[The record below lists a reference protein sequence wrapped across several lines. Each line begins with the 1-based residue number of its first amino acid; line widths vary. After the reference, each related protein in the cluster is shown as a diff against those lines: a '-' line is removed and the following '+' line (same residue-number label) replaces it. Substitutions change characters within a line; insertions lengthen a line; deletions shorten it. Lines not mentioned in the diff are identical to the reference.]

1 MPRATDLHYR
11 LLGPVEVRAGGQVV
25 PLSRQL
31 RAVLAV
37 LLLHANQ
44 AVTAPYLID
53 QVWGSEPPTDPR
65 RALQVSISRLRRAF
79 GADGDLIQTT
89 PGGYRSMV
97 AKDQL
102 DVARFRGL
110 VAQAGATGDMPRRA
124 GLLDQALALW
134 AGEPL
139 SDLAPEARVREHA
152 SSLYDER
159 LRAIEQLGDTRLEL
173 GQHNA
178 LLPQLTALTAQHPL
192 RQRLWHQLIT
202 ALWRSDRPA
211 EALAAYAEVSR
222 SLHEA
227 GTAPSDAIR
236 QLHREVLAYRAPL
249 DDVSGSG
256 RLPTDRA
263 NLVVHAEAVSDAI
276 TRLGRSRGPTI
287 TAYSGPAGAGK
298 TTLAVHLAHR
308 LRARFPDGQWFFDLR
323 GTGPDP
329 RTPDEVLDQLLR
341 LCGTVPAGLPVDL
354 DAKAAEL
361 RSRLAGRKVLIVL
374 DDAVDTRQVMP
385 LLPGAAG
392 SAVIVTSRQPLP
404 GLVVHFGATNRHLPR
419 HSAGG
424 HAP

>member
-1 MPRATDLHYR
+1 MPRATDLRYR
-11 LLGPVEVRAGGQVV
+11 LLGPVEVRAGGLAV

-44 AVTAPYLID
+44 SVTTAYLVD
-53 QVWGSEPPTDPR
+53 QVWGSEPPADPR

-79 GADGDLIQTT
+79 GAGGDQIQTT
-89 PGGYRSMV
+89 PGGYRSIV
-97 AKDQL
+97 AEDQL
-102 DVARFRGL
+102 DLARFRGL
-110 VAQAGATGDMPRRA
+110 VAEAGATDDLPRRA

-134 AGEPL
+134 VGEPL

-173 GQHNA
+173 GQHYA

-222 SLHEA
+222 GLREA
-227 GTAPSDAIR
+227 GTAPSEAIR
-236 QLHREVLAYRAPL
+236 QLHRKVLAGAASVDNGPT
-249 DDVSGSG
+249 SGSI
-256 RLPTDRA
+256 PADRA
-263 NLVVHAEAVSDAI
+263 KLGVHPDAVSDAI
-276 TRLGRSRGPTI
+276 ALLGRSPGPTI

-308 LRARFPDGQWFFDLR
+308 MRARFPDGQWFFDLR

-329 RTPDEVLDQLLR
+329 LTPDEVLDQLLR
-341 LCGTVPAGLPVDL
+341 LCGTTPAGLPVDL

-374 DDAVDTRQVMP
+374 DDAADTRQVRP
-385 LLPGAAG
+385 LLPGTAG
-392 SAVIVTSRQPLP
+392 SAVIVTSRRPLP
-404 GLVVHFGATNRHLPR
+404 GLVVHFGAVNRHLP
-419 HSAGG
+419 G
-424 HAP
+424 